1 MKKIALMSLVASSIL
16 MAGGYK
22 IPENSTNA
30 VALGAANIAHNH
42 NSADAAYYNP
52 AKMVFMSDENHIDAN
67 LMYIGLN
74 KVNYNG
80 TASINGSLVGIGP
93 ISSESET
100 FAVPSLHYVSSDVN
114 GVRFGLSVVSPGGL
128 SKRWSNN
135 YATYT
140 AQEFTLETI
149 EVNPTV
155 ALPFANGKGG
165 VAIGLRLIHSKG
177 IARSASPAA
186 MSDMTGDSID
196 GGFNIALAY
205 NPTPAWELGVTYRS
219 QVDLNLEGD
228 ATLSF
233 TDVTG
238 GVTGAPAGTTFS
250 SMSSGSVTLPLP
262 AVLSLAAAYTFD
274 SKTTVEFVYEKNYWS
289 AYSELDFDYG
299 AGVDPVTNI
308 IYGTPRAKN
317 WENTNTFRLGVT
329 QEIDSLTV
337 MGGLVLDESPVPDTT
352 IGFELPDTDTV
363 AVSLGARYQIDD
375 NMDVAIAGIYSMH
388 ESRTV
393 NNSSLNGEITGG
405 DILIVSMGLGYRF

>member
-30 VALGAANIAHNH
+30 LALGSANIAHNH

-52 AKMVFMSDENHIDAN
+52 AKMVFMSNENHIDAN

-80 TASINGSLVGIGP
+80 TAKIHGNLVGVGP
-93 ISSESET
+93 VASESET
-100 FAVPSLHYVSSDVN
+100 FVVPSLHYVSGDLNN
-114 GVRFGLSVVSPGGL
+114 GVRFGLSIVSPGGL
-128 SKRWSNN
+128 SKRWRNS

-149 EVNPTV
+149 EVNPTI

-165 VAIGLRLIHSKG
+165 VAIGLRLIHSSA

-186 MSDMTGDSID
+186 MRDMSGDSID
-196 GGFNIALAY
+196 GGYNIAIAY

-228 ATLSF
+228 ATLSY
-233 TDVTG
+233 TDIAG
-238 GVTGAPAGTTFS
+238 SFGAAGTTYS

-262 AVLSLAAAYTFD
+262 ATLSLAAAYTFD
-274 SKTTVEFVYEKNYWS
+274 TKTTVEFVYEKNYWS

-299 AGVDPVTNI
+299 AGVNPVTNYV
-308 IYGTPRAKN
+308 YGTPIAKN
-317 WENTNTFRLGVT
+317 WKNTNTFRLGVT
-329 QEIDSLTV
+329 QELDALTL
-337 MGGLVLDESPVPDTT
+337 MGGLVVDESPVPDAT
-352 IGFELPDTDTV
+352 IGFELPDTDSV
-363 AVSLGARYQIDD
+363 AVSLGARYKIDKNTD
-375 NMDVAIAGIYSMH
+375 IALAGLYSMH
-388 ESRTV
+388 ESRSV
-393 NNSSLNGEITGG
+393 ANSSLSGEISGG
-405 DILIVSMGLGYRF
+405 DILMISLGLGYRF